1 MLRPSIARKVLRVRS
16 ARLGYRGLH
25 AHLLNISCSPLP
37 SEHPSEPPIAT
48 RFPLYR
54 REEFQREPPITQA
67 MIDSLPTDEGLSRQL
82 KRKVTKK
89 AVEDIPEWSEEDLR
103 AFYLDLVKT
112 GVKEGESLE
121 AIKAPENQVEL
132 LSDEQRRSTLAKMS
146 SRLLGQGQGQGHSNE
161 ASSLPPVHRGKVSF
175 ARLPYAILESLAP
188 LAILSGPSET
198 SKGKAVEDVAARLDV
213 PLGLV
218 SNTEWSALFQELIQ
232 RQDAVAAEAVLDLM
246 NAHGMPV
253 DSHLIDEIMHV
264 HAMQG
269 RPDEVK
275 RLVLE
280 VAAAGDAILPV
291 HQDKIVLSLL
301 QQSPSDAR
309 PAIAHLLQAEEAAT
323 PFPQSSYQLAISH
336 LTTPSPDVHPNAH
349 TRSLAWDLFAHMRLK
364 AHPTPTREMYAT
376 MIRSCGDANQP
387 QPERARDLWLEMTQQ
402 ERMEPNGEGYNAII
416 RALGSTK
423 KDYLE
428 AFDLL
433 RQMLVKH
440 NDATFVP
447 FEDDNGIPR
456 FSKFVPTLETFN
468 AVMEGA
474 KRAGDINRARWV
486 LTEVLKLSRAGQA
499 LQVAVWKDGA
509 DESLLS
515 AVFMTYA
522 AWKPVVKKQGLKLRT
537 GGEAESGDAA
547 AEAAVDDASKEAAH
561 LDVDV
566 LQDVEDVV
574 TQEPLMDELTLD
586 EPPVSTPTTPLS
598 SADALRE
605 CTSLFKRIL
614 SDNEAVREGSND
626 FLPFKSVRLSPR
638 LINSYLSVHLVH
650 GTSLIGLK
658 KVHDEAWQ
666 DAAKTSMSS
675 VEPNGWSYMFLLE
688 KCSSGARVISPAER
702 PLAVSWGRELWSSY
716 LSFYSTA
723 SSYLERNYTA
733 EHPLAKAR
741 KRWIMGLGDR
751 QVERVWKAAIKLE
764 SVHGDVDQALKI
776 LEDFVRRFPAE
787 EISRSYKPIPEAGL
801 SIRMALPSAT
811 PEADVPPLLL
821 FSDVQ
826 ALHQRLVK
834 EKRFGSVRRL
844 KWVVEGYTGA
854 LAKRRKWRMKGVAQ
868 GRERMAEKR
877 HRRGT
882 YGAVEGEHSEELN

>member
-1 MLRPSIARKVLRVRS
+1 MLRSSIYRKVLRARS
-16 ARLGYRGLH
+16 ARIAYRSLH
-25 AHLLNISCSPLP
+25 SPLP
-37 SEHPSEPPIAT
+37 FENPSEIPIAS

-54 REEFQREPPITQA
+54 PEEYQREPPITQEL
-67 MIDSLPTDEGLSRQL
+67 INSLPTDESLSRQL

-89 AVEDIPEWSEEDLR
+89 AVESLPEWSEQDLR

-112 GVKEGESLE
+112 GVNEGEALE
-121 AIKAPENQVEL
+121 VIEAPGEKMRL
-132 LSDEQRRSTLAKMS
+132 LSDEQRKSTLIKLS
-146 SRLLGQGQGQGHSNE
+146 SRLLGQGQHRSNE
-161 ASSLPPVHRGKVSF
+161 VSSLPPVTRKKVSF
-175 ARLPYAILESLAP
+175 ARMPYTILESLAP

-198 SKGKAVEDVAARLDV
+198 SKGKAVENAAAKLDV

-218 SNTEWSALFQELIQ
+218 NSTEWNALFQELLQ
-232 RQDAVAAEAVLDLM
+232 RQDAPAAEAVLDLM

-253 DSHLIDEIMHV
+253 ESHMIDEVMHV

-269 RPDEVK
+269 RPDEVQ

-291 HQDKIVLSLL
+291 HQDKIILSLL

-309 PAIAHLLQAEEAAT
+309 PAIAHLRQAEAAAT
-323 PFPQSSYQLAISH
+323 PFPQSSYQLVISH
-336 LTTPSPDVHPNAH
+336 LTTPTPDVQPNAH

-376 MIRSCGDANQP
+376 MIRSCADANQP

-447 FEDDNGIPR
+447 FEEDNSIPR

-468 AVMEGA
+468 AVLEGT
-474 KRAGDINRARWV
+474 KRAGDINRARWA

-499 LQVAVWKDGA
+499 LGVAVWKDGA

-515 AVFMTYA
+515 AIFMTYA
-522 AWKPVVKKQGLKLRT
+522 AWKPVVKKQGLKLKT
-537 GGEAESGDAA
+537 DGEAEKGDVATEA
-547 AEAAVDDASKEAAH
+547 AEVEGVSKEEAF
-561 LDVDV
+561 LELDV
-566 LQDVEDVV
+566 LQDVEDVA
-574 TQEPLMDELTLD
+574 TREPHMDELTLD

-605 CTSLFKRIL
+605 CTSLFNRIL
-614 SDNEAVREGSND
+614 SDNQAAREGSQD
-626 FLPFKSVRLSPR
+626 FLPFKGVHLSPR

-650 GTSLIGLK
+650 GASLAGLK
-658 KVHDEAWQ
+658 EVHDDAWKN
-666 DAAKTSMSS
+666 AATASGSI

-688 KCSSGARVISPAER
+688 KCSSGARVVAPAER
-702 PLAVSWGRELWSSY
+702 PLAVSWGRNLWSSY
-716 LSFYSTA
+716 LSFFTTA
-723 SSYLERNYTA
+723 SSHLERKFA
-733 EHPLAKAR
+733 AQHPLALAR
-741 KRWIMGLGDR
+741 KRWVMGLGDR

-764 SVHGDVDQALKI
+764 SVHGDVDKALEI

-787 EISRSYKPIPEAGL
+787 EISRSYTPIPEAGL
-801 SIRMALPSAT
+801 SIKMALPSST

-821 FSDVQ
+821 FTDVQ

-834 EKRFGSVRRL
+834 EKRLGSVRRL
-844 KWVVEGYTGA
+844 KWLVEGYSGA
-854 LAKRRKWRMKGVAQ
+854 LAKRRRWRMKGVAQ
-868 GRERMAEKR
+868 GRERRTEKR
-877 HRRGT
+877 LEQET
-882 YGAVEGEHSEELN
+882 YGTVEEDDF